1 MIKKIKTVTISILA
15 LSILVVGLAVF
26 AGNGYGAGS
35 AVPGA
40 NQTDGT
46 QLFLNQQDSDS
57 DGIINCEDG
66 NWVAPMDET
75 GYGAANGQGQ
85 RLADGSG
92 LSSSHGHG
100 QRLADGSGMGRGNGT
115 GVCTGE

>member
-1 MIKKIKTVTISILA
+1 MKKIKTVVISILA

-46 QLFLNQQDSDS
+46 QLFLNQQDSDG
-57 DGIINCEDG
+57 DGILNCEDAD
-66 NWVAPMDET
+66 WVAPMDGT
-75 GYGAANGQGQ
+75 GYGAANGQGH
-85 RLADGSG
+85 RLGDGSG
-92 LSSSHGHG
+92 LGSAHGYGH
-100 QRLADGSGMGRGNGT
+100 RLGDGSGMGRGNGT
-115 GVCTGE
+115 GVCTAE

>member
-1 MIKKIKTVTISILA
+1 MKKIKTVVISILA
-15 LSILVVGLAVF
+15 LSILVVGLAAF

-35 AVPGA
+35 AVQGA

-46 QLFLNQQDSDS
+46 QLFLNQQDSDG
-57 DGIINCEDG
+57 DGILNCEDAD
-66 NWVAPMDET
+66 WVAPMDGT
-75 GYGAANGQGQ
+75 RYGAENGQGQ

-92 LSSSHGHG
+92 LGSAHGYG

-115 GVCTGE
+115 GICTAE